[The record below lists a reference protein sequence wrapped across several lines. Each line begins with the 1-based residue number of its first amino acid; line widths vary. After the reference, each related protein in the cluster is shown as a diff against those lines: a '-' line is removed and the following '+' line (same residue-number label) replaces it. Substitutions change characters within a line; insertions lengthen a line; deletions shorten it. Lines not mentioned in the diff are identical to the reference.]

1 MRRVKA
7 VFEDWRT
14 LLKELK
20 EAVRD
25 VLLEP
30 VILLLLLV
38 WLVFI
43 ILLYFLYLEEASLSF
58 SPSQYL

>member
-1 MRRVKA
+1 M
-7 VFEDWRT
+7 FEDWRA

-30 VILLLLLV
+30 VILLLLLGC
-38 WLVFI
+38 LVFI
-43 ILLYFLYLEEASLSF
+43 ILLYLLI
-58 SPSQYL
+58 